1 MRERTDPAADTVA
14 LRRIFTHNNPIFEE
28 FGIEVVSIK
37 PGVAVLRF
45 PYQAE
50 FTQYQGVVQ
59 GGVISAYADAAIAV
73 AMSTVVPDDRDFT
86 TTDLHV
92 WFLRPLRSGPILVR
106 GEVVHRGKTL
116 LLGSAVVEI
125 EGGETCAR
133 AMATNML
140 VSPRTA

>member
-1 MRERTDPAADTVA
+1 MHEAMDPAALTVA
-14 LRRIFTHNNPIFEE
+14 LRRLFTRNPIIERFS
-28 FGIEVVSIK
+28 IEVVSVT
-37 PGVAVLRF
+37 PGAAVLRF

-50 FTQYQGVVQ
+50 FTQYQGAVQ

-73 AMSTVVPDDRDFT
+73 AMSTIVPDDRDFV

-106 GEVVHRGKTL
+106 ADVVHRGNSL
-116 LLGSAVVEI
+116 VLGSAVVEI
-125 EGGETCAR
+125 EGGEICAR

-140 VSPRTA
+140 VSPRTK